1 MRRQLKQKRRLLAL
15 LNEQKQTIIHRVVTR
30 GLNESVALKPSGVAS
45 LPDVPAHWTITR
57 VKNEFRCLNKARVPL
72 SSTERAAM
80 ADRIFDYYGASGVI
94 DKVEDFIFDDDLL
107 LIAEDGANLILRNLP
122 LAIVARGRFWV
133 NNHAHILKPKRGN
146 LEYLAALMETIDYRP
161 WISGAAQPKLTKDR
175 LLAAKIAVPARSE
188 QDAIIAESE
197 RLTKPIQLA
206 IDKLLVE
213 IDRLE
218 EFQTAFVSQVV
229 TGGLRTQGVARV
241 ADLEADGDTSLND
254 IDVADGEV
262 DFAYGADD
270 VPSEL
275 GV

>member
-1 MRRQLKQKRRLLAL
+1 
-15 LNEQKQTIIHRVVTR
+15 
-30 GLNESVALKPSGVAS
+30 
-45 LPDVPAHWTITR
+45 